1 MKKIFFVFLFI
12 FHTLNANSSIDQK
25 ILSTTKQLKEFKSK
39 HKNTNDKLANDAKEI
54 LKEQKD
60 FYQNQKKVQGLEKSL
75 KYEQKRYRVAI
86 KKLKGLEYKLL
97 HVNKSK
103 TSVESK
109 LVFLIAK
116 HISLLAI
123 LENYSTDNINTIIS
137 HEAIKKLVEITK
149 KNMEVLDKKFQILDK
164 QSKLYGKRINKK
176 KIYIDKIQAQKKEYI
191 YLSKMNQEKISS
203 LLSKKKNH
211 KIRLYKI
218 LNIQENMQNVLSKLK
233 VKKSAFLQNKKR
245 RAQIKKQKK
254 RLEQQSANR
263 ISNANLP
270 TVRQI
275 GSSYQKLKTRPYRG
289 LKTIS
294 PLKQYIITQQYGK
307 YIDPIYNIKIFND
320 SITLKPKNGYDKV
333 RNVFNGKVVLIT
345 KSSLLGNLI
354 VVEHDKGMQTTY
366 ASVDQ
371 INTHLRTGKKIKKGT
386 ILGRVRDELIF
397 GVSQKD
403 VHFNPEELF

>member
-1 MKKIFFVFLFI
+1 
-12 FHTLNANSSIDQK
+12 
-25 ILSTTKQLKEFKSK
+25 
-39 HKNTNDKLANDAKEI
+39 
-54 LKEQKD
+54 
-60 FYQNQKKVQGLEKSL
+60 
-75 KYEQKRYRVAI
+75 
-86 KKLKGLEYKLL
+86 
-97 HVNKSK
+97 
-103 TSVESK
+103 
-109 LVFLIAK
+109 
-116 HISLLAI
+116 
-123 LENYSTDNINTIIS
+123 
-137 HEAIKKLVEITK
+137 
-149 KNMEVLDKKFQILDK
+149 
-164 QSKLYGKRINKK
+164 
-176 KIYIDKIQAQKKEYI
+176 
-191 YLSKMNQEKISS
+191 
-203 LLSKKKNH
+203 
-211 KIRLYKI
+211 
-218 LNIQENMQNVLSKLK
+218 MQNVLSKLK